1 MEWSLK
7 SGQRE
12 FVIRGE
18 ALVVGRGNDA
28 DLKLDHESVSRRHA
42 LFRIEDAQATV
53 EDLQSSNGT
62 FVNGQAIAGR
72 VRLAIG
78 DRIALG
84 SCELELINVCAARGF
99 PPESAT
105 VPISRDMIDLAAA
118 NDVLAPL
125 SPREREVFALL
136 AEGLSQRQ
144 IAEQFR
150 VSVKTVET
158 YRTRI
163 GHKLGLRSRAELI
176 RCALEAGVLRPG
188 VSQR

>member
-1 MEWSLK
+1 MQWSLK
-7 SGQRE
+7 SGSRE

-18 ALVVGRGNDA
+18 ALVAGRGQEA
-28 DLKLDHESVSRRHA
+28 DLRLDHESVSRRHA
-42 LFRIEDAQATV
+42 LFRIENGEPCV

-62 FVNGQAIAGR
+62 FVNGQAIVGR
-72 VRLAIG
+72 ARLSIG
-78 DRIALG
+78 DRIQLG
-84 SCELELINVCAARGF
+84 SCELELVEAARPRQSF
-99 PPESAT
+99 APEAAT
-105 VPISRDMIDLAAA
+105 APIGRDMIDMAAGG
-118 NDVLAPL
+118 DVLAPL
-125 SPREREVFALL
+125 SPREREMFALL

-176 RCALEAGVLRPG
+176 RCALEAGILRPG
-188 VSQR
+188 R